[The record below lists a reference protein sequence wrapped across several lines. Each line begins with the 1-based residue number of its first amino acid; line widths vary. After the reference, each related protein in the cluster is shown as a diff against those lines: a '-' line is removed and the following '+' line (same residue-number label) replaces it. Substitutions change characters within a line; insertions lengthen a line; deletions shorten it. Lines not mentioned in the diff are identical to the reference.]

1 MAPVVGKGHED
12 GGWCFGLFA
21 KQGEDELQERR
32 PWGVVWSR
40 CRSRTRCMQV
50 NKQTSLPTPE
60 LDVLRPAHL
69 EACVRRRQRAQESQ
83 TAEDRPT
90 HTDAFCRFGRAAGLG
105 SRCETRLQHQR
116 KVRHWGCSWGRLV
129 SPRVPVGALHTKT
142 PLSRNQTT
150 LACGPKRSNLRSV
163 TGGSQRCN
171 SQELGLPTRATKAER
186 RLHRGRVVVS
196 ARHDAAGRGGLP
208 HSHPNP
214 LPTARPPTSIRSPP
228 AATSSR
234 RPPPTVKLDS
244 HETPPPLSHSPREST
259 AASTPIST
267 PVDQPSSPHFGRG
280 KKEPSASLFSFW
292 HRKPHELVAS
302 RQPDS
307 DLLFEDAGDC
317 NFPLFPEPPPQPS
330 ASGFADMAAAS
341 PIDIQSPP
349 RYGSNSPQNQTS
361 NLTSALRQ
369 AEAQAE
375 LATTPG
381 LLNPNNFD
389 FMAGRPGMGE
399 RHPSVSMLGSSF
411 YGNSAARPI
420 TMKDRGRRESTNM
433 GSFAGGMSWGGHSVG
448 SWIRDDIMMAGT
460 SPAPLVANSPS
471 FHSSSYLPKMEAA
484 FMKDFTC
491 CGLTLASLHD
501 LLQHFEET
509 HANPPATRP
518 SQPPQN
524 GFQNTSGAP
533 TTSIAPSQTQGEP
546 SYNTQNGFQSRSGSI
561 GASRQR
567 LGSVSR
573 SNLST
578 VQDVDQ
584 LDDMDMDDINFD
596 TLNPIEEQ
604 PMQQYPVQQ
613 TQFTQTQPQLNV
625 NVNLANNMQNHQGMR
640 TSTPTT
646 PSASHQFN
654 LQNNPTVSS
663 VNTPT
668 LGTMPMQN
676 HNLTSPESSHPG
688 TPAELDMDFGGFN
701 PMMGMDMGMG
711 MNFGNG
717 NGNGNGNFGMS
728 AFDNNGTID
737 QPGKRL
743 FSKQGA
749 GLSQAHLQAALKNY
763 QLSGNDQS
771 EMARRLREQQ
781 LINSASIPQFPF
793 PEEVKPF
800 RCPVIGCEK
809 AYKNQN
815 GLKYHKQHGHQ
826 NQQLKEND
834 DGTFSIVDPL
844 TSIPYPGTVGMEKE
858 KPYRCE
864 VCGKRYKN
872 LNGLKYHRSHAPHC
886 NPELAMQK
894 LGLTGNLQNL
904 QNANVAGAGMGG
916 IDPSMF

>member
-1 MAPVVGKGHED
+1 MP
-12 GGWCFGLFA
+12 
-21 KQGEDELQERR
+21 
-32 PWGVVWSR
+32 
-40 CRSRTRCMQV
+40 
-50 NKQTSLPTPE
+50 
-60 LDVLRPAHL
+60 
-69 EACVRRRQRAQESQ
+69 
-83 TAEDRPT
+83 
-90 HTDAFCRFGRAAGLG
+90 
-105 SRCETRLQHQR
+105 
-116 KVRHWGCSWGRLV
+116 
-129 SPRVPVGALHTKT
+129 
-142 PLSRNQTT
+142 
-150 LACGPKRSNLRSV
+150 
-163 TGGSQRCN
+163 
-171 SQELGLPTRATKAER
+171 
-186 RLHRGRVVVS
+186 
-196 ARHDAAGRGGLP
+196 
-208 HSHPNP
+208 
-214 LPTARPPTSIRSPP
+214 RPPVPYEKAKAHDCVSVASICNQAELR
-228 AATSSR
+228 AIDDAVAFVTSSAIALR
-234 RPPPTVKLDS
+234 QSCTFAVADAYRHT
-244 HETPPPLSHSPREST
+244 
-259 AASTPIST
+259 STPITT
-267 PVDQPSSPHFGRG
+267 PVEQPSSPQFGRTN
-280 KKEPSASLFSFW
+280 KDPSASLFNHW
-292 HRKPHELVAS
+292 HRKPQELVAGH
-302 RQPDS
+302 QPDS
-307 DLLFEDAGDC
+307 DVLFEDAGDC
-317 NFPLFPEPPPQPS
+317 SFPLFPEEPRVQ
-330 ASGFADMAAAS
+330 SGFADMATAS
-341 PIDIQSPP
+341 PIDIQTPP

-369 AEAQAE
+369 AEAQPD

-389 FMAGRPGMGE
+389 FHANGTRPGMGE
-399 RHPSVSMLGSSF
+399 RHPSVTMLGSSF
-411 YGNSAARPI
+411 YGNSSARPI
-420 TMKDRGRRESTNM
+420 TMKDRGRRESMNM

-448 SWIRDDIMMAGT
+448 SWIRDDIMMGT
-460 SPAPLVANSPS
+460 SPAPLAQNSPS

-509 HANPPATRP
+509 HANTPAARP
-518 SQPPQN
+518 QQPPQN
-524 GFQNTSGAP
+524 GFTSQSGAP
-533 TTSIAPSQTQGEP
+533 TSSIAPSQTQGET
-546 SYNTQNGFQSRSGSI
+546 YNQQNGFQSRSGST
-561 GASRQR
+561 GAPRQR
-567 LGSVSR
+567 IGSVSR

-578 VQDVDQ
+578 VQDMDS
-584 LDDMDMDDINFD
+584 LDDMDMDDINFE
-596 TLNPIEEQ
+596 TLGPIEEQQ
-604 PMQQYPVQQ
+604 PMQQYPVQS
-613 TQFTQTQPQLNV
+613 QFNQNQNQQPQLNV
-625 NVNLANNMQNHQGMR
+625 NVNLANNMQSHQGMR

-646 PSASHQFN
+646 PSASQQFN

-701 PMMGMDMGMG
+701 PMMGMDMGMPMG

-717 NGNGNGNFGMS
+717 NGNFGMG

-749 GLSQAHLQAALKNY
+749 GLNQAQLQAALKNY

-781 LINSASIPQFPF
+781 LINGASIPQFPF

-894 LGLTGNLQNL
+894 LGLTGSLQNL